1 MQRPDGLAPPRRIRP
16 APSALKEIVMQL
28 RAKRVY
34 LAAEPEDGTR
44 ILVDRL
50 WPRGLSKE
58 KLGDAAWVKDA
69 APSDALRKWFGH
81 DPAQWDGFRK
91 RYFAE
96 LDANPEG
103 VAALRGALAPT
114 GRNTLLFGT
123 REEEHN
129 NAVAL
134 CEYLRMHRKR

>member
-1 MQRPDGLAPPRRIRP
+1 MD
-16 APSALKEIVMQL
+16 L

-34 LAAEPEDGTR
+34 AAASPEDGHR
-44 ILVDRL
+44 VLVDRL

-58 KLGDAAWVKDA
+58 KLGDIPWVKSV

-81 DPAQWDGFRK
+81 DPAKWDAFRR

-103 VAALRGALAPT
+103 VAALRAHLAR
-114 GRNTLLFGT
+114 GRNTLLFGA
-123 REEEHN
+123 RDEAHN

-134 CEYLRMHRKR
+134 CEYLRRHPGR

>member
-1 MQRPDGLAPPRRIRP
+1 MMGGAG
-16 APSALKEIVMQL
+16 AAEESIVEL
-28 RAKRVY
+28 RSKRVY
-34 LAAEPEDGTR
+34 LPADESDGNR
-44 ILVDRL
+44 VLVDRL

-58 KLGDAAWVKDA
+58 KLGNVAWIKDV

-81 DPAQWDGFRK
+81 EPAKWDEFRK

-103 VAALRGALAPT
+103 VTALRGALVAK

-134 CEYLRMHRKR
+134 CEYLRTHRRR

>member
-1 MQRPDGLAPPRRIRP
+1 MMRGAG
-16 APSALKEIVMQL
+16 AAEESIVEL
-28 RAKRVY
+28 RSKRVY
-34 LAAEPEDGTR
+34 LPADESDGNR
-44 ILVDRL
+44 VLVDRL

-58 KLGDAAWVKDA
+58 KLGNVAWVKDV

-81 DPAQWDGFRK
+81 EPAKWDEFRK

-103 VAALRGALAPT
+103 VTALRGALVAK

-134 CEYLRMHRKR
+134 CEYLRAHRRR

>member
-1 MQRPDGLAPPRRIRP
+1 MMRGAG
-16 APSALKEIVMQL
+16 AAEESIVEL
-28 RAKRVY
+28 RSKRVY
-34 LAAEPEDGTR
+34 LPADESDGNR
-44 ILVDRL
+44 VLVDRL

-58 KLGDAAWVKDA
+58 KLGDVAWIKDV

-81 DPAQWDGFRK
+81 EPAKWDEFRK

-103 VAALRGALAPT
+103 VTALRGALVAK

-134 CEYLRMHRKR
+134 CEYLRTHRRR

>member
-1 MQRPDGLAPPRRIRP
+1 MELRSKRAYLPPDQA
-16 APSALKEIVMQL
+16 
-28 RAKRVY
+28 
-34 LAAEPEDGTR
+34 DGTR

-58 KLGDAAWVKDA
+58 ALGDVSWVKEV
-69 APSDALRKWFGH
+69 APSDALRKWFDH
-81 DPAQWDGFRK
+81 DPAKWNGFRE

-103 VAALRGALAPT
+103 VAALMKELSAK

-134 CEYLRMHRKR
+134 CEYLRRHRRCQAAL